1 MWSKYY
7 NKYRKK
13 TVAMI
18 AWEIWYG
25 RGQISKFIIEKKTG
39 NLENK
44 DQQKS
49 RFKKKM
55 RKHETLWMLI
65 NITS

>member
-7 NKYRKK
+7 QKYRKK

-18 AWEIWYG
+18 AWEIWKRSNIQVHY
-25 RGQISKFIIEKKTG
+25 REKTG

>member
-1 MWSKYY
+1 MKQILQQIQKENRSYDSLRNMIWKRS
-7 NKYRKK
+7 NIQVHYR
-13 TVAMI
+13 
-18 AWEIWYG
+18 E
-25 RGQISKFIIEKKTG
+25 KTG

-55 RKHETLWMLI
+55 RKHETL
-65 NITS
+65 